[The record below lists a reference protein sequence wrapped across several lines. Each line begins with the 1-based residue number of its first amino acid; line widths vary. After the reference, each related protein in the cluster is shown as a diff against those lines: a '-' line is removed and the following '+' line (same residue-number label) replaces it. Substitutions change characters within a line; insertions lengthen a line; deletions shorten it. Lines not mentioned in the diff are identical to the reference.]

1 MKIKKY
7 RSNEKLERK
16 RACLEETITGSRVS
30 GVSLGGRIICAK
42 YVWNIGLKS
51 GVRAQQSLTSD
62 RRRAYTS
69 QLRSPGTSALA
80 KGSGW
85 LVQNSAW
92 LLAAGLTSENL
103 GPDLQNILRQSY
115 DHFTIMP
122 NLRSTYDG
130 RLIYQ
135 RTYEK
140 RSANSYV
147 RFKWKIVRSSEIG
160 IS

>member
-42 YVWNIGLKS
+42 YVWNIGSKS
-51 GVRAQQSLTSD
+51 GVRARQSLTSD

-69 QLRSPGTSALA
+69 HSCGHLELAITSHPRPRTV
-80 KGSGW
+80 ST
-85 LVQNSAW
+85 W

-103 GPDLQNILRQSY
+103 GPDLKHILRQSY

-122 NLRSTYDG
+122 NLRSTYNG